1 LCSLNK
7 CIGIEFIDLVKLVF
21 CFKNAN
27 DKFIVL
33 FPLIKDRDI
42 PFIGSVMGNPKKAL
56 YRLICG
62 HEIFGICAQSPKLY
76 AMIAMPGNY
85 MAYVPGKDIFGDLVR
100 VCGA

>member
-1 LCSLNK
+1 
-7 CIGIEFIDLVKLVF
+7 
-21 CFKNAN
+21 
-27 DKFIVL
+27 
-33 FPLIKDRDI
+33 
-42 PFIGSVMGNPKKAL
+42 MGNPKKAL